1 MSRAPLDTRF
11 NRLVVR
17 VPEHGET
24 FLRKLPYM
32 SGLRV
37 SNRDIEYMFRRS
49 ARAVRRKNAVNSPV
63 GNNRFLIRRDLDIE
77 TRRREAENLALMF
90 GKLNSTIDDYLNG
103 TLQKGK
109 EVEI

>member
-49 ARAVRRKNAVNSPV
+49 ARAVRRKNAVNAVTDGAVAKFVEAQKTLPPSMTST
-63 GNNRFLIRRDLDIE
+63 RFGL
-77 TRRREAENLALMF
+77 
-90 GKLNSTIDDYLNG
+90 
-103 TLQKGK
+103 
-109 EVEI
+109 